1 MKIYGSR
8 PFEGRLP
15 YDMIIKKATPK
26 KGIASKFRFT
36 KYFY

>member
-8 PFEGRLP
+8 PFG
-15 YDMIIKKATPK
+15 MIIKKATPK
-26 KGIASKFRFT
+26 KGIASKLRFT